1 MEYARGPQRGD
12 DGNDRRGRQIAW
24 PNRVSNARGL
34 QIHRPAHPRSK
45 ICVRRWFVDVAAPFR
60 HGAAASPLCRS
71 RKRRRLREAD
81 ARSITM
87 GTAKLKK
94 KDANEKIQP
103 FLRHYGP
110 ALLGL
115 LMLVLVVHDIF
126 GTHGFLA
133 MRRTQ
138 QEIKKVNADLDQLNK
153 ENLQLEQEV
162 RELKTDPH
170 KIEKIARDELG
181 LARPGEVIIKI
192 RRSQQLPQDSTAK
205 P

>member
-1 MEYARGPQRGD
+1 
-12 DGNDRRGRQIAW
+12 
-24 PNRVSNARGL
+24 
-34 QIHRPAHPRSK
+34 
-45 ICVRRWFVDVAAPFR
+45 
-60 HGAAASPLCRS
+60 
-71 RKRRRLREAD
+71 
-81 ARSITM
+81 M

-94 KDANEKIQP
+94 KDANEKTQP
-103 FLRHYGP
+103 LLRQYGP

-115 LMLVLVVHDIF
+115 LVLVLVVHDIF
-126 GTHGFLA
+126 GTHGYLA

-138 QEIKKVNADLDQLNK
+138 QEIKKVTKDLDQLNK
-153 ENLQLEQEV
+153 ENSELEQEV

-192 RRSQQLPQDSTAK
+192 PRAQQLPQDSSVK